1 MTGSF
6 PVIAEHFGLEMV
18 GVSDCDPEKF
28 HHQVPAIHANLVRQ
42 QKTTVVASHTEHH
55 YFTPPCSHFASFYT
69 KEIAFGSSRHKSS
82 LI

>member
-55 YFTPPCSHFASFYT
+55 
-69 KEIAFGSSRHKSS
+69 
-82 LI
+82 

>member
-1 MTGSF
+1 MTGKD

-42 QKTTVVASHTEHH
+42 HKTTVVASHTEHH
-55 YFTPPCSHFASFYT
+55 
-69 KEIAFGSSRHKSS
+69 
-82 LI
+82 